1 MLVCKDYAL
10 TPKRERPFET
20 ERAGEGVQDPKAM
33 HFVADVS
40 INDVEVLKSATCN
53 FFFNILLEKPWKFK
67 AVRRQRAK
75 QTPSGFLT
83 RVTSSAGSMC
93 LTHLTSCT
101 SRFPVGIKVGKRTPL
116 NPICIR
122 FDRSLPCF
130 FTKGPACAKRA
141 TAQGQNMAL
150 RTRHSDGPGSP
161 SRTYA
166 PRR

>member
-1 MLVCKDYAL
+1 MTKWQLSFKTLLGHAWTVKMRRRTIFAAKFLVGNYKTSSREQRGSGRMLVCKDYAL

-40 INDVEVLKSATCN
+40 INDVEVLESATCN

-83 RVTSSAGSMC
+83 RVTLGWPWQPISHMLQEGRPINFLVTKNMSSKA
-93 LTHLTSCT
+93 
-101 SRFPVGIKVGKRTPL
+101 RV
-116 NPICIR
+116 
-122 FDRSLPCF
+122 D
-130 FTKGPACAKRA
+130 
-141 TAQGQNMAL
+141 
-150 RTRHSDGPGSP
+150 
-161 SRTYA
+161 
-166 PRR
+166 

>member
-1 MLVCKDYAL
+1 MRRRTIFAAKFLVGNYKTSSREQRGSGRMLVCKDYAL

-40 INDVEVLKSATCN
+40 INDVEVLESATCN

-83 RVTSSAGSMC
+83 RVTSSAGK
-93 LTHLTSCT
+93 HVPYTSDIMHKSLCCGNQ
-101 SRFPVGIKVGKRTPL
+101 SWQQNPL
-116 NPICIR
+116 E
-122 FDRSLPCF
+122 
-130 FTKGPACAKRA
+130 
-141 TAQGQNMAL
+141 
-150 RTRHSDGPGSP
+150 SDLH
-161 SRTYA
+161 TV
-166 PRR
+166 

>member
-67 AVRRQRAK
+67 AVRRQRG
-75 QTPSGFLT
+75 QTNAFRIPYTGDLKC
-83 RVTSSAGSMC
+83 RKHVPYTSDIM
-93 LTHLTSCT
+93 H
-101 SRFPVGIKVGKRTPL
+101 K
-116 NPICIR
+116 
-122 FDRSLPCF
+122 SLPC
-130 FTKGPACAKRA
+130 GN
-141 TAQGQNMAL
+141 QSWQQNPL
-150 RTRHSDGPGSP
+150 ESDLH
-161 SRTYA
+161 TV
-166 PRR
+166 

>member
-10 TPKRERPFET
+10 TLKRERPFET

-53 FFFNILLEKPWKFK
+53 FLFNILLEKPWKFK

-83 RVTSSAGSMC
+83 RVTSSAGK
-93 LTHLTSCT
+93 HVPYTSDIMHKSLPCGNQ
-101 SRFPVGIKVGKRTPL
+101 SWQQNPL
-116 NPICIR
+116 NPICIQ